1 MSRRVLL
8 LTSDTGGGHRSVAAA
23 LRLAAAERQEWQ
35 VELVEI
41 DPFRPLPP
49 ALGAGPAERE
59 SPDLKPYDRLVRLY
73 GPLIL
78 RAPWLWGWLFHLADN
93 RAMLEA
99 YLACFGPHVRGRIER
114 AARAVDASAV
124 VSVHPLVNH
133 LMVQATERL
142 GRARGGRGPRI
153 PSMTVLT
160 DLVDVHRWWVAPG
173 IDQYVVPTD
182 RAAGRLHRMGVPP
195 SKIAVLGIPLRR
207 EFGTTAVSAREMRSR
222 LGLDPDLST
231 VLLMGGGDG
240 AGRLVA
246 TARAIGALA
255 ERGGPHRGGPPFQLV
270 VLSGRNHH
278 ARIELEARRWAMPFH
293 CTGYVSNIAE
303 YMTAADVVVTKP
315 GSLTV
320 AEALAMGRPLL
331 LGRPL
336 PGQEEGNVPYV
347 VEAGAGLAIRT
358 PTEAADAVEYLLGD
372 PATRWEM
379 GQRAARVSR
388 PRATERTLDLLQ
400 SHLLR
405 AEAAGPVVALRQM
418 AGEREARR

>member
-23 LRLAAAERQEWQ
+23 LRVAAAERQEWQ

-41 DPFRPLPP
+41 DPFQPLPP
-49 ALGAGPAERE
+49 ALRAGPTERE
-59 SPDLKPYDRLVRLY
+59 AYEFRPYDRLVRLY

-93 RAMLEA
+93 RAMLEG
-99 YLACFGPHVRGRIER
+99 YLAWFGPHVRGRIER

-133 LMVQATERL
+133 VMVQATGRL
-142 GRARGGRGPRI
+142 GRSRRQAGARI
-153 PSMTVLT
+153 PMMTVLT

-182 RAAGRLHRMGVPP
+182 SAAGRLHRLGVPP

-255 ERGGPHRGGPPFQLV
+255 ERGGPPFQLV

-347 VEAGAGLAIRT
+347 VEAGAGLAFRS

-379 GQRAARVSR
+379 GQRAARLSR

-400 SHLLR
+400 SQLLR
-405 AEAAGPVVALRQM
+405 AEAAGPAVMMRQTV
-418 AGEREARR
+418 GEREARR